1 MASDMGYSN
10 VCVYREGL
18 LGWAKAGYRLDSG
31 VDYPKVK
38 IPLISSI
45 ELKEVNTSSA
55 LLLDI
60 RPQSHFRKG
69 HIRDSANIDLEE
81 LHRKLDILPKGKKII
96 LIDHKGKLT
105 LTTGRFLY
113 LQGIADVSRLDGGF
127 NAWVK
132 NDLPVEN

>member
-1 MASDMGYSN
+1 MGYSN
-10 VCVYREGL
+10 VCVYREGI
-18 LGWAKAGYRLDSG
+18 LGWVKAGHRLDSV

-60 RPQSHFRKG
+60 RPQSHFLKG
-69 HIRDSANIDLEE
+69 HIRESANIDLEE
-81 LHRKLDILPKGKKII
+81 LDRKLDELPKGKKIV

-105 LTTGRFLY
+105 LTTGRFIY
-113 LQGIADVSRLDGGF
+113 LQGFEDVSRLDGGF

-132 NDLPVEN
+132 NGLPVEN